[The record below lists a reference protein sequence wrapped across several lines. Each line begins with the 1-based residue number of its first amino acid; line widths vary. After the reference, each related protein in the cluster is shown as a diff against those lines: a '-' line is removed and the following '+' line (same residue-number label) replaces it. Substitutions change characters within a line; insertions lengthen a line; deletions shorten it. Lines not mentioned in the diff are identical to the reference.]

1 MDKKPRA
8 AFVTGA
14 SYGIGKATAIALAED
29 GFDIAITD
37 LSLAALQGTQAAI
50 AALGKKVLPIVM
62 DLQKQD
68 SIDLAIT
75 LADKEFTPAISTTDA
90 NNAMSLS
97 PTKDAALLLTNVE
110 TNTLG
115 TPMGRFLIA
124 KEEIVEPPL
133 PPRAKMASSS
143 PFL

>member
-1 MDKKPRA
+1 MEKKPRA

-37 LSLAALQGTQAAI
+37 LSLATLKETQVAI

-68 SIDLAIT
+68 SIDFAIS
-75 LADKEFTPAISTTDA
+75 LADQELEGLQVLI
-90 NNAMSLS
+90 NNAGMPS
-97 PTKDAALLLTNVE
+97 PNKKA
-110 TNTLG
+110 
-115 TPMGRFLIA
+115 I
-124 KEEIVEPPL
+124 EIT
-133 PPRAKMASSS
+133 RDGC
-143 PFL
+143 